1 MQLAACCSLLDFFL
15 IKLYFC
21 HYWIN
26 NQDKRRGTRSGKDLE
41 QRFKLKQYLTTCQ
54 GYISDLIL
62 EWETI
67 LSLDSDISAPLNEL
81 PLACCITL
89 HVMALISDL
98 LKLFFHYIKIIW
110 LVFLFFLHA
119 SQTAPVYLSG
129 NSWLEWAKMWLHP
142 NLYISSGH
150 EKYIPHSLVKYI
162 VLINMK

>member
-1 MQLAACCSLLDFFL
+1 MQLLEDGVNLFIFFFFLNVQLAACCSLLDFFL
-15 IKLYFC
+15 KLYFC
-21 HYWIN
+21 HYWKN

-98 LKLFFHYIKIIW
+98 LNLFFHYIKIIW
-110 LVFLFFLHA
+110 LVFVFFTRQPD
-119 SQTAPVYLSG
+119 SPCLSK
-129 NSWLEWAKMWLHP
+129 W
-142 NLYISSGH
+142 
-150 EKYIPHSLVKYI
+150 
-162 VLINMK
+162 